1 MASSEQII
9 TTFLQRVGG
18 GHADDVRA
26 LLLAVPALVN
36 AVGPHPYWGG
46 RPQPLH
52 VAVETG
58 RRDLF
63 DILIEHGADL
73 NGKNDQYDRWSPL
86 MLAIHGRRDE
96 MRDELLRRGARIGV
110 AEALML
116 ANDEMTEALL
126 ARGLPADAPNGG
138 SLLAF
143 ARTPA
148 AIDFLIAVGADTE
161 TEDRWGTTPIAAI
174 SRLGAIGR
182 PLVAHLVSLG
192 VPVSPA
198 EYARTGDLD
207 TLALL
212 IRDDPAV
219 ATSDAVMMAAVE
231 GRHHDL
237 ATWLLERGG
246 NAKAREIARSRQTA
260 LHAAAWNGD
269 VRMAEILVAAGADVL
284 ARDEEHASTPLG
296 FAETSIEVTNNPRCA
311 EVAAFLKS
319 VSPPAA

>member
-9 TTFLQRVGG
+9 ATFLQRVGG

-52 VAVETG
+52 VAIERG

-63 DILIEHGADL
+63 DILIEHGADV
-73 NGKNDQYDRWSPL
+73 NGKNDEYDRWSPL
-86 MLAIHGRRDE
+86 MLALHGNRDD

-110 AEALML
+110 PEALL
-116 ANDEMTEALL
+116 LGNDEMTEALL
-126 ARGLPADAPNGG
+126 ARGLPAAAPNGG
-138 SLLAF
+138 SLRAF

-161 TEDRWGTTPIAAI
+161 AKDRWDTTPITAI
-174 SRLGAIGR
+174 SRLGTRGR

-192 VPVSPA
+192 VPASPA
-198 EYARTGDLD
+198 EYARTGDFD
-207 TLALL
+207 TLAQLVGK
-212 IRDDPAV
+212 DPAI
-219 ATSDAVMMAAVE
+219 ATLDAVMMAAVDC
-231 GRHHDL
+231 GHHGL
-237 ATWLLERGG
+237 VTWLLARGG
-246 NAKAREIARSRQTA
+246 NANAREAARSRQTA

-269 VRMAEILVAAGADVL
+269 LQMAEILVGAGADVS
-284 ARDEEHASTPLG
+284 ARDAEHNSTPLG
-296 FAETSIEVTNNPRCA
+296 FAETSREVTNNPRCA
-311 EVAAFLKS
+311 EVAAFLTS